1 MAGAMSGR
9 PVLLL
14 LLLLLLAG
22 TPRSARACPG
32 TPGPAPVSLGPAALS
47 ERGFG
52 SWGSARG
59 RGSHS
64 GSMTAVTPGSP
75 PPQAAAPPGPPP
87 AAASALGALLRSLQR
102 PGRAPGPPRQ
112 PRRSGWGPQGG
123 PQARLSP
130 RSWDPPVAPFWT
142 MATPQRFGRRR

>member
-1 MAGAMSGR
+1 MAGR

-14 LLLLLLAG
+14 LLLLLAA

-32 TPGPAPVSLGPAALS
+32 SPGPAPVSPGPA
-47 ERGFG
+47 ERGLRLVG
-52 SWGSARG
+52 GLSGWARG
-59 RGSHS
+59 SLS
-64 GSMTAVTPGSP
+64 GSRTAVSPGPP
-75 PPQAAAPPGPPP
+75 PPQAAA
-87 AAASALGALLRSLQR
+87 AALGALLRSLRR
-102 PGRAPGPPRQ
+102 PGRAPGSAALS
-112 PRRSGWGPQGG
+112 PRRWGWGPQGS